1 LPSITTHTSWLN
13 QAFLDLKPQHN
24 FRKYNDKEGE
34 NDVLETMVF
43 GTKVMK
49 VVVVKMM
56 FLKQ

>member
-43 GTKVMK
+43 GTKGIVDFDENDDK
-49 VVVVKMM
+49 GS
-56 FLKQ
+56 